1 MIRKHILK
9 CPLGRPLE
17 NKSKDTFKC
26 IVAIIK
32 KLNLYKGIVITILY
46 TGIGYSF
53 FLG

>member
-17 NKSKDTFKC
+17 NKSKDKFKC
-26 IVAIIK
+26 VIAIIK
-32 KLNLYKGIVITILY
+32 KLNLYKCIVITTLY
-46 TGIGYSF
+46 ISIGYSL